1 MLLFDQFTPNTMD
14 AFNTSLDAFEAELNR
29 IEPLDLP
36 GLREYVQEHPGC
48 SWEDACDWHEQ
59 ITGRTVPEEQYG
71 EIEQVWQEESQ
82 EWEPTDDEMMGSFGT
97 PWHDGI

>member
-1 MLLFDQFTPNTMD
+1 MTDFHTS
-14 AFNTSLDAFEAELNR
+14 SLDSYEARENR

-36 GLREYVQEHPGC
+36 GLREYIQEHPGC
-48 SWEDACDWHEQ
+48 DWEDACDWHEQ

-71 EIEQVWQEESQ
+71 EIEAVWQEESQ
-82 EWEPTDDEMMGSFGT
+82 EWEPTDDEMMSGGI